1 MTKKS
6 ETLNNANDIVVYRNG
21 ELSLPVE
28 FSLKEETVWLKAED
42 MGLLFNVQRPAIV
55 KHISNILRS
64 GELDSST
71 CSILEQVQKEGNRRV
86 KRAIKRYNLD
96 MIISVGYRVNSKR
109 GIEFRKWANHIIKDY
124 MMKGVAINEKRLAIL
139 NKTVDIQNRMLAA
152 TLDIDTQELSSV
164 IDAYGKGLDCLDDYD
179 HQCLKK
185 PKGHLAIHEL
195 TYEESRNLID
205 KMKFGKSS
213 TIFGVEREPGKL
225 EGILKAI
232 DQSFDGKDLYP
243 TAEEKAA
250 HLLYFL
256 IKDHPFVDG
265 CKRIGAT
272 LFLEFLSKN
281 KILASQGTLDSLFTN
296 GTLVALTLLIAESNP
311 DEMEVMVTL
320 VMNLL

>member
-6 ETLNNANDIVVYRNG
+6 ETFNSANKIIVYRNG

-28 FSLKEETVWLKAED
+28 FSPEEDTMWLKAED

-71 CSILEQVQKEGNRRV
+71 CSILEQVQNEGNRLV
-86 KRAIKRYNLD
+86 KRTIKKYNLD

-109 GIEFRKWANHIIKDY
+109 GVEFRRWANHIIKDY
-124 MMKGVAINEKRLAIL
+124 MMKGVAINEKRLTIL
-139 NKTVDIQNRMLAA
+139 NKTVDIQSRMLA
-152 TLDIDTQELSSV
+152 TTMDIDAQELSSV
-164 IDAYGKGLDCLDDYD
+164 INAYSKGLDCLDDYD
-179 HQCLKK
+179 HQRLEKT
-185 PKGHLAIHEL
+185 KGHPAIHKL

-205 KMKFGKSS
+205 KMIFGKNS
-213 TIFGVEREPGKL
+213 TIFGVERESGKL

-232 DQSFDGKDLYP
+232 NQSFDGKDLYP

-265 CKRIGAT
+265 CKRIGAA
-272 LFLEFLSKN
+272 LFLEFLAKN
-281 KILASQGTLDSLFTN
+281 KILASQGTMDSLFTN